1 MRTQRYRL
9 GLAALVALALLGGA
23 ALASADDG
31 TADADANANA
41 GDLESTD
48 AHDWMGD
55 RAGEHGDHHD
65 GAHQHGDHHASDHEP
80 GVHHGEQH
88 QHDHEAAG
96 ACH

>member
-55 RAGEHGDHHD
+55 
-65 GAHQHGDHHASDHEP
+65 QL
-80 GVHHGEQH
+80 
-88 QHDHEAAG
+88 
-96 ACH
+96 